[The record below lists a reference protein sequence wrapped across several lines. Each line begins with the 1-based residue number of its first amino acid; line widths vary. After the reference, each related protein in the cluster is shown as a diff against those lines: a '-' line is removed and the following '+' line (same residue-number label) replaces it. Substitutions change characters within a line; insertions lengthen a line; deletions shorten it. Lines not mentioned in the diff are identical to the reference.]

1 MLSNQKTKMRLLDET
16 KIEFLSSHKGS
27 KQNQGFPWCCPWSP
41 LSFWLYVPVDILA
54 WPTSRGCLD
63 HEW

>member
-27 KQNQGFPWCCPWSP
+27 KQNQGFPWNLGRKIISWDSLVHREP
-41 LSFWLYVPVDILA
+41 LD
-54 WPTSRGCLD
+54 
-63 HEW
+63 